1 MSFGV
6 IMLNQN
12 MNTMQNYVIWTQ
24 ITEDVY
30 EDLACHIEKRFG
42 TSNYEVNRP
51 LPEGKS
57 TKAIR
62 LMRDKSGGKT
72 MAEFVALRPKTY
84 FYLMND
90 TKNV

>member
-1 MSFGV
+1 MDTDSFIV
-6 IMLNQN
+6 CIK
-12 MNTMQNYVIWTQ
+12 
-24 ITEDVY
+24 TEDVY

-51 LPEGKS
+51 LPVGKS

-62 LMRDKSGGKT
+62 LMKDKLGGKT

-90 TKNV
+90 IKNV